1 MPRLLWRSTFPFI
14 MSTLYAGDVHSMSL
28 KIMGLTRD
36 KRTDTI
42 VLYGKMPITDYLNI
56 VGDDF
61 ENFSIQRRRES
72 HKAYRRLKQDVIDGA
87 LLPSISLAVKPTK
100 VPNLLPLL
108 ESGENESDWS
118 ELEAEL
124 SKGGLVDILDGL
136 QRTYIL
142 TDIKEEGHEFMEGQE
157 ILAEFWFE
165 QDLQNLIYR
174 IIVLNAGQK
183 PMSMRHQIELLF
195 MSLREHLEQSIQ
207 DLKIFTERDNS
218 RRRSAKKYSLALIAA
233 GYHAFLTASAELK
246 KDNIVASQLMDSNAL
261 DASEEELGDSFNRF
275 VSYLDKL
282 SRIDEEIFRI
292 YEGSQQEISDGDADE
307 RETTGANRHWIA
319 DENVFLS
326 FFAAIAQ
333 FGKLEDKRP
342 RIDDA
347 LAKLEGKL
355 KAANVGED
363 PMHLLTFSNLKKGAN
378 PRRSNVGVATRKLIT
393 NGFKEFFR
401 ESGDIELDQCWQ
413 LAAD

>member
-1 MPRLLWRSTFPFI
+1 
-14 MSTLYAGDVHSMSL
+14 MSI
-28 KIMGLTRD
+28 KILGSTRD

-42 VLYGKMPITDYLNI
+42 VLYGKMSVLDYLQI
-56 VGDDF
+56 VGNDF
-61 ENFSIQRRRES
+61 ENFSIQRRREN

-100 VPNLLPLL
+100 VPDLLPLL
-108 ESGENESDWS
+108 EGAENAQDWTG
-118 ELEAEL
+118 LEAEL
-124 SKGGLVDILDGL
+124 MKGDLVDILDGL

-142 TDIKEEGHEFMEGQE
+142 TDIKESGHEFVEGQE
-157 ILAEFWFE
+157 VLAEFWFE

-195 MSLREHLEQSIQ
+195 MSLREYLEKEIQ
-207 DLKIFTERDNS
+207 GLKIYTERDNS
-218 RRRSAKKYSLALIAA
+218 RRRSARKYSLALIAS
-233 GYHAFLTASAELK
+233 GYHAFLSASAELK

-261 DASEEELGDSFNRF
+261 DASEEELGESFTRF
-275 VSYLDKL
+275 VSYLKKL
-282 SRIDEEIFRI
+282 SRIDEEVFRV
-292 YEGSQQEISDGDADE
+292 YQEAQPEVQDGDIDE
-307 RETTGANRHWIA
+307 KDTLVANRHWIA

-347 LAKLEGKL
+347 LDKLEDKL
-355 KAANVGED
+355 KAASVGDD
-363 PMHLLTFSNLKKGAN
+363 PMHLHTFSDLKKGAN